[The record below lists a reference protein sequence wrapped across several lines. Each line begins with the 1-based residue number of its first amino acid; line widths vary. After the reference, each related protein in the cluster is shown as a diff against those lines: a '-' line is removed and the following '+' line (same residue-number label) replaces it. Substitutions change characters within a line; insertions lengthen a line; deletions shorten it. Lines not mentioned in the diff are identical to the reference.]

1 MPKPLQLQ
9 LFGTPQISYLGQ
21 PLSGFVSGKVR
32 ALLIYLAVTARPQSR
47 DHLAEFFWADT
58 PASSR
63 VNLRKALSNLRGLV
77 GDVLREDGKESILLD
92 PQQVWVD
99 VIEFAQ
105 LVKQEREP
113 EALQLYHADFLS
125 GFNFSLSYEFEPGH
139 SANRAA

>member
-32 ALLIYLAVTARPQSR
+32 ALLIYLAVTARSQSR

-63 VNLRKALSNLRGLV
+63 VNLRKALSNLQAGGGCSEWQRVDPARSATGV
-77 GDVLREDGKESILLD
+77 GGRD
-92 PQQVWVD
+92 
-99 VIEFAQ
+99 
-105 LVKQEREP
+105 
-113 EALQLYHADFLS
+113 
-125 GFNFSLSYEFEPGH
+125 
-139 SANRAA
+139 